1 MNQFADTFDENA
13 QNFLEKILAILD
25 IEANVI
31 QEELDDTTTCYRID
45 CKPDD
50 ARMLIGRNG
59 QTLESLQF
67 VVRQMCRSNMIT
79 HNPFVIDVLDYR
91 SRRRR
96 TMEEQ
101 AKKGAVAVL
110 NGDSERFELDPMN
123 PYDRRLVHNYLQ
135 ENFPE
140 LSSDSEGDGPD
151 RHIVISYRG
160 LDEDAP
166 DNKKKGAAG
175 EDDEYE
181 PDDFDDDDEDDDDD
195 NEDDDDDDY
204 GDDEEEASSKAK
216 AVPGE
221 S

>member
-13 QNFLEKILAILD
+13 QSYLEKILAILD
-25 IEANVI
+25 IEATVV

-45 CKPDD
+45 CKADD

-59 QTLESLQF
+59 QTLEALQF
-67 VVRQMCRSNMIT
+67 VVRQMCRSNMLT

-96 TMEEQ
+96 TMEEN

-110 NGDSERFELDPMN
+110 NGDTERFALDPMN
-123 PYDRRLVHNYLQ
+123 AYDRRLVHNYLQ

-140 LSSDSEGDGPD
+140 LSSDSEGEGEE

-166 DNKKKGAAG
+166 DNKKQPSSS
-175 EDDEYE
+175 EEEDEYE
-181 PDDFDDDDEDDDDD
+181 DFEGED
-195 NEDDDDDDY
+195 
-204 GDDEEEASSKAK
+204 DDEEEYEEADEKDTTKKAK
-216 AVPGE
+216 AVP
-221 S
+221 SDS

>member
-13 QNFLEKILAILD
+13 QSYLEKILAILD
-25 IEANVI
+25 IEATVA

-45 CKPDD
+45 CKADD

-59 QTLESLQF
+59 ATLEALQF
-67 VVRQMCRSNMIT
+67 VVRQMCRSNMLT

-96 TMEEQ
+96 TMEEN

-110 NGDSERFELDPMN
+110 NGDTERFELDPMN

-140 LSSDSEGDGPD
+140 LSSDSEGDGEE

-166 DNKKKGAAG
+166 ADNKKKASAQE
-175 EDDEYE
+175 EDDEEYDG
-181 PDDFDDDDEDDDDD
+181 DDFDGE
-195 NEDDDDDDY
+195 
-204 GDDEEEASSKAK
+204 DEEEYDEADEKETSKK
-216 AVPGE
+216 

>member
-13 QNFLEKILAILD
+13 QSYLEKILAILD
-25 IEANVI
+25 IEATVI
-31 QEELDDTTTCYRID
+31 PEDLDDTTTSYRIE
-45 CKPDD
+45 CKADD

-59 QTLESLQF
+59 KTLESLQF

-91 SRRRR
+91 ARRRR

-110 NGDSERFELDPMN
+110 NGDEERFALEPMN

-135 ENFPE
+135 DNFPE
-140 LSSDSEGDGPD
+140 LSSDSEGEGEE

-160 LDEDAP
+160 LDEDGQ
-166 DNKKKGAAG
+166 DNKKAKRVAA
-175 EDDEYE
+175 DDSE
-181 PDDFDDDDEDDDDD
+181 DDFD
-195 NEDDDDDDY
+195 
-204 GDDEEEASSKAK
+204 GDFDSDEEDEFDDSEEEKAEAVK
-216 AVPGE
+216 E
-221 S
+221 

>member
-13 QNFLEKILAILD
+13 QSYLEKILAILD
-25 IEANVI
+25 IEATVI
-31 QEELDDTTTCYRID
+31 PEDLDDTTTSYRIE
-45 CKPDD
+45 CKADD

-59 QTLESLQF
+59 KTLESLQF

-91 SRRRR
+91 ARRRR

-110 NGDSERFELDPMN
+110 NGDEERFALEPMS

-135 ENFPE
+135 DNFPE
-140 LSSDSEGDGPD
+140 LSSDSEGDGEE

-160 LDEDAP
+160 LDEDGT
-166 DNKKKGAAG
+166 DNKKSKPAAAAS
-175 EDDEYE
+175 EDDDFEGDFDADE
-181 PDDFDDDDEDDDDD
+181 DDDFDDS
-195 NEDDDDDDY
+195 
-204 GDDEEEASSKAK
+204 EEEKAE
-216 AVPGE
+216 AVKD
-221 S
+221 

>member
-13 QNFLEKILAILD
+13 QSYLEKILAILD
-25 IEANVI
+25 IEATVA
-31 QEELDDTTTCYRID
+31 QEDLDDTTTCYRID
-45 CKPDD
+45 CKADD

-59 QTLESLQF
+59 QTLEALQF
-67 VVRQMCRSNMIT
+67 VVRQMCRSNLLT

-96 TMEEQ
+96 TMEDN

-110 NGDSERFELDPMN
+110 NGDTERFELDPMN

-140 LSSDSEGDGPD
+140 LSSDSEGDGEQ

-160 LDEDAP
+160 LDDEAP
-166 DNKKKGAAG
+166 DNKKRSTAQEDEDEYDG
-175 EDDEYE
+175 ED
-181 PDDFDDDDEDDDDD
+181 FDGEDDDDD
-195 NEDDDDDDY
+195 YDA
-204 GDDEEEASSKAK
+204 DEEEASKKAK
-216 AVPGE
+216 AVPGD

>member
-13 QNFLEKILAILD
+13 QSYLEKILAILD
-25 IEANVI
+25 IEAMVI
-31 QEELDDTTTCYRID
+31 QEELDETTTCYRID
-45 CKPDD
+45 CKADD

-59 QTLESLQF
+59 KTLESLQF
-67 VVRQMCRSNMIT
+67 VVRQMCRSNMLV

-91 SRRRR
+91 ARRKR

-110 NGDSERFELDPMN
+110 NGDTERFDLEPMS

-140 LSSDSEGDGPD
+140 LSSDSEGDGEN

-160 LDEDAP
+160 LDEEGSDSG
-166 DNKKKGAAG
+166 KGKHKAASAT
-175 EDDEYE
+175 EEL
-181 PDDFDDDDEDDDDD
+181 DDDDD
-195 NEDDDDDDY
+195 FDADDY
-204 GDDEEEASSKAK
+204 DHSDEEYDDEDEEAESPRPAK
-216 AVPGE
+216 VIKDKDK
-221 S
+221 

>member
-1 MNQFADTFDENA
+1 MNQFADTYEENA
-13 QNFLEKILAILD
+13 QSYLEKILAILD
-25 IEANVI
+25 IEAMVI

-45 CKPDD
+45 CKADD

-59 QTLESLQF
+59 NTLDSLQF
-67 VVRQMCRSNMIT
+67 VVRQMCRSNMLT
-79 HNPFVIDVLDYR
+79 HNPFIIDVLDYR
-91 SRRRR
+91 ARRRR

-110 NGDSERFELDPMN
+110 NGDSERFALEPMS

-135 ENFPE
+135 DNFPE
-140 LSSDSEGDGPD
+140 LSSDSEGDGEA

-166 DNKKKGAAG
+166 DNTKTKRAASDDSEDDFESDFDAD
-175 EDDEYE
+175 EDDEEYDGE
-181 PDDFDDDDEDDDDD
+181 DE
-195 NEDDDDDDY
+195 
-204 GDDEEEASSKAK
+204 KAETGK
-216 AVPGE
+216 E

>member
-13 QNFLEKILAILD
+13 QSYLEKILAILD
-25 IEANVI
+25 IEATVI
-31 QEELDDTTTCYRID
+31 PEDLDDTTTSYRIE
-45 CKPDD
+45 CKADD

-59 QTLESLQF
+59 KTLESLQF

-91 SRRRR
+91 ARRRR

-110 NGDSERFELDPMN
+110 NGDEERFALEPMN

-135 ENFPE
+135 DNFPE
-140 LSSDSEGDGPD
+140 LSSDSEGEGEE

-166 DNKKKGAAG
+166 DNKKAKRAPA
-175 EDDEYE
+175 EDSD
-181 PDDFDDDDEDDDDD
+181 DDFE
-195 NEDDDDDDY
+195 
-204 GDDEEEASSKAK
+204 GDFDGDEEDEFDDSEEEKAEAVKD
-216 AVPGE
+216 
-221 S
+221 

>member
-13 QNFLEKILAILD
+13 QSYLEKILAILD
-25 IEANVI
+25 IEATVI
-31 QEELDDTTTCYRID
+31 PEDLDDTTTSYRIE
-45 CKPDD
+45 CKADD

-59 QTLESLQF
+59 KTLESLQF

-91 SRRRR
+91 ARRRR

-110 NGDSERFELDPMN
+110 NGDEERFALEPMN

-135 ENFPE
+135 DNFPE
-140 LSSDSEGDGPD
+140 LSSDSEGEGEE

-160 LDEDAP
+160 LDEDAS
-166 DNKKKGAAG
+166 DNKKAKRAPA
-175 EDDEYE
+175 EDSDDDFEGDFDGDEEDEY
-181 PDDFDDDDEDDDDD
+181 DDS
-195 NEDDDDDDY
+195 
-204 GDDEEEASSKAK
+204 EEEKAE
-216 AVPGE
+216 AVKD
-221 S
+221 

>member
-13 QNFLEKILAILD
+13 RSYLEKILAILD
-25 IEANVI
+25 IEAMVI

-45 CKPDD
+45 CKADD

-59 QTLESLQF
+59 ATLESLQF
-67 VVRQMCRSNMIT
+67 VVRQMCRSNMIE

-91 SRRRR
+91 SRRKR

-110 NGDSERFELDPMN
+110 NGDTERFALEPMK

-135 ENFPE
+135 DNFPE
-140 LSSDSEGDGPD
+140 LSSDSEGDGED
-151 RHIVISYRG
+151 RHIVISYKG

-166 DNKKKGAAG
+166 DNKKGKRSTAS
-175 EDDEYE
+175 EDEDFEAE
-181 PDDFDDDDEDDDDD
+181 DFDGDDEDEEFD
-195 NEDDDDDDY
+195 EA
-204 GDDEEEASSKAK
+204 DEESKAGATK
-216 AVPGE
+216 DK
-221 S
+221 

>member
-13 QNFLEKILAILD
+13 QSYLEKILAILD
-25 IEANVI
+25 IEATVI
-31 QEELDDTTTCYRID
+31 PEDLDDTTTSYRIE
-45 CKPDD
+45 CKADD

-59 QTLESLQF
+59 KTLESLQF

-91 SRRRR
+91 ARRRR

-110 NGDSERFELDPMN
+110 NGDEERFALEPMN

-135 ENFPE
+135 DNFPE
-140 LSSDSEGDGPD
+140 LSSDSEGEGEE

-160 LDEDAP
+160 LDEDSA
-166 DNKKKGAAG
+166 DGKKGNKRAAAEDG
-175 EDDEYE
+175 EDDFESDFDSDE
-181 PDDFDDDDEDDDDD
+181 EDDFDDS
-195 NEDDDDDDY
+195 
-204 GDDEEEASSKAK
+204 EEEKAE
-216 AVPGE
+216 AVKE
-221 S
+221 

>member
-13 QNFLEKILAILD
+13 QSYLEKILAILD
-25 IEANVI
+25 IEATVV

-45 CKPDD
+45 CKADD

-59 QTLESLQF
+59 QTLEALQF
-67 VVRQMCRSNMIT
+67 VVRQMCRSNMLT

-96 TMEEQ
+96 TMEEN

-110 NGDSERFELDPMN
+110 NGDTERFALDPMN
-123 PYDRRLVHNYLQ
+123 AYDRRLVHNYLQ

-140 LSSDSEGDGPD
+140 LSSDSEGEGEE

-166 DNKKKGAAG
+166 DNKKQSSSS
-175 EDDEYE
+175 EEEDEYE
-181 PDDFDDDDEDDDDD
+181 DFEGED
-195 NEDDDDDDY
+195 
-204 GDDEEEASSKAK
+204 DDEEEYEEADEQETTKKAK
-216 AVPGE
+216 AVPGD